1 MSRSEEIAEFV
12 EDSGGIA
19 SAAQIAKAGF
29 LPGSISYALESGA
42 IDKLT
47 QGVYCLPEVF
57 DDEFA
62 AIPYRWCK
70 CVLSHGSALYLAGL
84 SDRVPAAIDVTVPR
98 GYNPRR
104 LTQEYPDTKIRR
116 LPPEL
121 YELGIVKAKSPGGGT
136 VKAYC
141 AERAIA
147 DLILQRVSEGADPS
161 SSATRSRVISK
172 ERRRPAQARTDAQRA
187 RRRER
192 VQDVFGGA
200 HVMRSDASL
209 KSKICAII

>member
-47 QGVYCLPEVF
+47 RGVYCLPEVF

-62 AIPYRWCK
+62 AISYRW
-70 CVLSHGSALYLAGL
+70 SALYLAGL

-98 GYNPRR
+98 GYNPRG
-104 LTQEYPDTKIRR
+104 LIQEYPDTKIHR
-116 LPPEL
+116 LSPEL
-121 YELGIVKAKSPGGGT
+121 YDLGIVKAKSPGGGT

-141 AERAIA
+141 AERAVA
-147 DLILQRVSEGADPS
+147 DLISQRVSEGADPQLVRDAVAGYFKRKGADLPKLARMC
-161 SSATRSRVISK
+161 SALGVEK
-172 ERRRPAQARTDAQRA
+172 EFRMYLEVLT
-187 RRRER
+187 
-192 VQDVFGGA
+192 
-200 HVMRSDASL
+200 
-209 KSKICAII
+209 

>member
-1 MSRSEEIAEFV
+1 MSRSEEIAKFV

-42 IDKLT
+42 IEKLT
-47 QGVYCLPEVF
+47 RGVYCLPEVF

-62 AIPYRWCK
+62 AISYRWSK

-84 SDRVPAAIDVTVPR
+84 SDRVPAAIDVTVPH
-98 GYNPRR
+98 GYNPRS
-104 LTQEYPDTKIRR
+104 LTQEYPDTRIHR
-116 LPPEL
+116 LSPEL

-136 VKAYC
+136 VKTYC

-147 DLILQRVSEGADPS
+147 DLILQRVSEGADPQLVRDAVAGYFKGKGADLPKLARMC
-161 SSATRSRVISK
+161 SALGVEK
-172 ERRRPAQARTDAQRA
+172 EFRMYL
-187 RRRER
+187 E
-192 VQDVFGGA
+192 V
-200 HVMRSDASL
+200 L
-209 KSKICAII
+209 I